1 MIFSEI
7 YGAYYNT
14 VAKIIERAIKTPLS
28 DKDIRKIIEKYAFA
42 ESFVPIETALKSERW
57 TLLFSDGTT
66 PIKNTPTMPLTTL
79 QRRWLKSI
87 SLDPRI
93 KLFDVT
99 FEELNDVMP
108 LFKGDDYY
116 IFDQYND
123 GDPFDDEKYIRIFRL
138 ILDAI
143 KNQYPL
149 RIGIFN
155 RKGLKT
161 DITVQPQYLEY
172 SEKDNKFR
180 VIVSGC
186 RYVNIINL
194 GRIYYCEKYDGLFK
208 INTAA
213 PNKKYSQTLVLELK
227 DERNALERVLFHF
240 SHFEKEAE
248 KLGGNLYRIKIL
260 YDKNDETEMV
270 IRILS
275 FGPKIKV
282 IEPNEFVELIKER
295 LKQQMQYGI

>member
-14 VAKIIERAIKTPLS
+14 VAKIIEQAIKAPLS
-28 DKDIRKIIEKYAFA
+28 NKDIRKIIENYAFA
-42 ESFVPIETALKSERW
+42 ESFVPIENALKSERW
-57 TLLFSDGTT
+57 ALLFPDGTT

-87 SLDPRI
+87 SLDSRI
-93 KLFDVT
+93 KLFDVS
-99 FEELNDVMP
+99 FEGLNDVIP
-108 LFKGDDYY
+108 LFTEKDYY

-123 GDPFDDEKYIRIFRL
+123 GDPFDDKQYIKNFRL

-143 KNQYPL
+143 KKQYPL
-149 RIGIFN
+149 RIGILN

-186 RYVNIINL
+186 RYVPVINL
-194 GRIYYCEKYDGLFK
+194 GRIYYCEKYNGLFK
-208 INTAA
+208 INTAVQR
-213 PNKKYSQTLVLELK
+213 KKYNKMLVFELR

-240 SHFEKEAE
+240 SHFEKETE
-248 KLGGNLYRIKIL
+248 KLGENLYRIKIV
-260 YDKNDETEMV
+260 YDKDDETEMV

-282 IEPNEFVELIKER
+282 IEPIEFVELIKER
-295 LKQQMQYGI
+295 LKRQMECGL